1 MKKIIC
7 SHKKISRSYLAN
19 PFLGKSLHSR
29 LIKNQAIDLL
39 DNSTLHDLGNGY
51 SLVRPIDTNKLF
63 K

>member
-1 MKKIIC
+1 MKKIIFA
-7 SHKKISRSYLAN
+7 HKNMSRSYMAN

-51 SLVRPIDTNKLF
+51 SLIKPIDTNMLF